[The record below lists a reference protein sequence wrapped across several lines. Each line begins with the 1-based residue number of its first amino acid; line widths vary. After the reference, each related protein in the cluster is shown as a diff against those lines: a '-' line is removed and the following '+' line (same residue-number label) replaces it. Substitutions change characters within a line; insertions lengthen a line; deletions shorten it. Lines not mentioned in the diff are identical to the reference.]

1 MKASPSPQ
9 PPKPLSDSPLFWLLV
24 FGGMALAM
32 AALIQPKFE
41 QREAR
46 LERMYHSRQ
55 LAAQRSAAKAS
66 KTAPERAA
74 PDSPSPA
81 YQPREPIVTI
91 RSLSFLLAALLLAA
105 SVALVLLRRGQ
116 TSGHET

>member
-1 MKASPSPQ
+1 MNSSNSPQ
-9 PPKPLSDSPLFWLLV
+9 SSKPLSDSPLFWLLL

-32 AALIQPKFE
+32 AAVIRPKFE

-55 LAAQRSAAKAS
+55 LAAGRSPAKAEG
-66 KTAPERAA
+66 AAAERAA
-74 PDSPSPA
+74 PDSALPE

-91 RSLSFLLAALLLAA
+91 RSLMLLLAA
-105 SVALVLLRRGQ
+105 VLAAASLTLAFPRR
-116 TSGHET
+116 TPRSGHPT

>member
-1 MKASPSPQ
+1 MNSPSSHQ

-41 QREAR
+41 KREAR

-55 LAAQRSAAKAS
+55 LAAGRSAAQ
-66 KTAPERAA
+66 APGAESQSAA
-74 PDSPSPA
+74 PDSASPE
-81 YQPREPIVTI
+81 YRPDEPIVTI
-91 RSLSFLLAALLLAA
+91 RSLMLLLAA
-105 SVALVLLRRGQ
+105 VLLAASLGLVFLRRNP
-116 TSGHET
+116 TSGA

>member
-1 MKASPSPQ
+1 MNSSNSPQ
-9 PPKPLSDSPLFWLLV
+9 PPKPLSDSPLFWLLL

-55 LAAQRSAAKAS
+55 LAAQRSAAKAN
-66 KTAPERAA
+66 RASS
-74 PDSPSPA
+74 SPSPHDSA
-81 YQPREPIVTI
+81 SPEYQPAEPIVTV
-91 RSLSFLLAALLLAA
+91 RSLMFLLAALLLAA
-105 SVALVLLRRGQ
+105 SVAIVLMRRRPPSELP
-116 TSGHET
+116 T